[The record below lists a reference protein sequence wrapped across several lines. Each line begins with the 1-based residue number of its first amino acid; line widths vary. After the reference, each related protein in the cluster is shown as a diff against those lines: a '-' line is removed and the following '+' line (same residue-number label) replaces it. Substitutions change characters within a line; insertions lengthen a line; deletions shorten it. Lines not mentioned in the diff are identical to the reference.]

1 MVEIFEIHCQ
11 IIFKIQFQLEIF
23 WLNFEGRSIM
33 TQNSGPYCTLIDVIQ
48 NSRNKSNFSNSHQ
61 KYFSLTKVEDD
72 PDSKLANSNGF
83 NSTNM
88 HFWPHTV

>member
-1 MVEIFEIHCQ
+1 MVEIFEIHSQ

-33 TQNSGPYCTLIDVIQ
+33 TQNSGQHCTLIDVIE

-61 KYFSLTKVEDD
+61 KYFSLIKVEGD
-72 PDSKLANSNGF
+72 PDSKFANSNGF
-83 NSTNM
+83 NTTNVDFLL
-88 HFWPHTV
+88 HAI